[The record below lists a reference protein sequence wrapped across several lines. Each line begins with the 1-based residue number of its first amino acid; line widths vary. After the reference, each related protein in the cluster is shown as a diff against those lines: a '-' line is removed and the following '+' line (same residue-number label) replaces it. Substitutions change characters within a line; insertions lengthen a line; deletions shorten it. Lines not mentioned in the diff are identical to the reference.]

1 MQTLVS
7 DTASICERRGCLC
20 LFSGAFCGSQQAY
33 EGTFAR
39 AYSTSPD
46 CFQMKW
52 AGLLLMLREEL
63 LAEIDRPVRYSN
75 VAHLC
80 LLLSY
85 DFSPFCIMDF
95 YPSLHRILN
104 RVSRAA
110 LRAIIY
116 GDYSCGMIY
125 HPFVS
130 VLISTPASSFANG
143 DFIVGLLPNC
153 IVPFLPFCV
162 PPFSKSG

>member
-1 MQTLVS
+1 
-7 DTASICERRGCLC
+7 
-20 LFSGAFCGSQQAY
+20 
-33 EGTFAR
+33 
-39 AYSTSPD
+39 
-46 CFQMKW
+46 
-52 AGLLLMLREEL
+52 MLREEL

-125 HPFVS
+125 AICAKGKGGHQNRMRVIHEKGD
-130 VLISTPASSFANG
+130 LKDRGISLDNDTPADLVRLAQWTEEKG
-143 DFIVGLLPNC
+143 KRKG
-153 IVPFLPFCV
+153 
-162 PPFSKSG
+162 